1 MREAWSISPGFGQ
14 KLTFIGHQLQRMLQ
28 HCNIGAGFM
37 RIFAQVATPL
47 ASAGD
52 PLKQPQHMAGNMAQI
67 GALAEL
73 ALNIG
78 YMART
83 TATGSAS
90 APATPKISRST
101 EARMPGF

>member
-14 KLTFIGHQLQRMLQ
+14 KLTFICHQLQGMLQ
-28 HCNIGAGFM
+28 HRNIGAGFM

-78 YMART
+78 VH
-83 TATGSAS
+83 GSHHRYRIGIRAGD
-90 APATPKISRST
+90 AENFTVD

>member
-28 HCNIGAGFM
+28 HRNIGAGFM

-52 PLKQPQHMAGNMAQI
+52 PLKQPQHMAGDLMQPS
-67 GALAEL
+67 ALRQMRLQEKNIWISPR
-73 ALNIG
+73 LNKSE
-78 YMART
+78 RLDV
-83 TATGSAS
+83 
-90 APATPKISRST
+90 R
-101 EARMPGF
+101 